1 MTMRQSQAEA
11 RRQNVAKRSMT
22 KEAKQ
27 LSGLIAG
34 LRKSLEAIHKERAN
48 AKLTGAEIGMLD
60 ERRNNLQLTIAALD
74 DRLSAVQGLINLSR
88 PHVIRVH

>member
-1 MTMRQSQAEA
+1 VMRQNQAES

-27 LSGLIAG
+27 LAGLIAG
-34 LRKSLEAIHKERAN
+34 LRKSLDGIHKERTG
-48 AKLTGAEIGMLD
+48 AKLSGAEMGMLD
-60 ERRNNLQLTIAALD
+60 ERRNNLLLTIAALD
-74 DRLSAVQGLINLSR
+74 DRLSAVQGLIDLGR

>member
-1 MTMRQSQAEA
+1 MRQSQAET

-27 LSGLIAG
+27 LTGLIAV
-34 LRKSLEAIHKERAN
+34 LRKSLEGIQKERTST
-48 AKLTGAEIGMLD
+48 KLSGAEMGLLD
-60 ERRNNLQLTIAALD
+60 ERRNNLLLTIAALD
-74 DRLSAVQGLINLSR
+74 DRLSAVQGLIDLGR

>member
-1 MTMRQSQAEA
+1 MKMRQSQAEM

-27 LSGLIAG
+27 LAGLIAG
-34 LRKSLEAIHKERAN
+34 LRKSLDGIHQERTST
-48 AKLTGAEIGMLD
+48 KLSGAEMGLLD
-60 ERRNNLQLTIAALD
+60 ERRNNLLLTIAALD
-74 DRLSAVQGLINLSR
+74 DRLSAVQGLIDLGR